1 MSKCIHQN
9 CQSYIYDIQSQK
21 CIFHCEKDD
30 WFHINDKNELVWD
43 QEKVTLFWHQI
54 NQYIK
59 PYYANVSLAQ
69 KIDSPILTE
78 VLSVGNGKSKKFI
91 ALTNII
97 IPSLENTDNFESI
110 YEYYYFD
117 NCTFVGDFKISL
129 KLEDNHLKKDLNFSQ
144 STFNGKFIIE
154 SDSAGIDGN
163 IKFAGTKHFDDISF
177 EGDYFKSIQIKNIN
191 HNYHHNKSV
200 NIYFSPSLLLRHM
213 TFDNLIFSHLD
224 KSKIDNI
231 FIGYAKVNHLF
242 FGETID
248 GVCKLNSFKIK
259 KSEINKCNISDLCTN
274 ELILEDITFKDNSQI
289 NIINIE
295 TNNLIINELYQ
306 NSEFINL
313 NQITVKEI
321 FKCNKAEL
329 FGVIFDNF
337 DVSNAKTKEILK
349 TSFSGS
355 HLNSVNWG
363 NINEISSSRDIFRQ
377 LKSLNDEKANYV
389 DANNF
394 FVKEM
399 KEYKKELSNYKLV
412 SNWWEEKIVFFLN
425 ELISDFGRSWF
436 QSLIWFFF
444 ISLIFFNLIE
454 ALKQEYDNSF
464 YIVNI
469 GLLAII
475 LWAVKI
481 IINKLRFKINFIPHI
496 ISIIY
501 LYCLPYGNLNDISN
515 FVNPASYD
523 DYKDNFASLWALH
536 KAFLSVIIYHFT
548 ISLRRQTKR

>member
-1 MSKCIHQN
+1 MSKCTHQN
-9 CQSYIYDIQSQK
+9 CQSEVYDSQSQK

-30 WFHINDKNELVWD
+30 WFHINDRDKLVWD
-43 QEKVTLFWHQI
+43 QEKVTLFWQQL
-54 NQYIK
+54 NQFLK
-59 PYYANVSLAQ
+59 PYYLDASSDEMIHSSMLH
-69 KIDSPILTE
+69 KITAF
-78 VLSVGNGKSKKFI
+78 GNGTSKKYI
-91 ALTNII
+91 AITNII
-97 IPSLENTDNFESI
+97 IPSLENTDNLDSF

-117 NCTFVGDFKISL
+117 NCTFVGDFKINL
-129 KLEDNHLKKDLNFSQ
+129 KLEDNHLKVDFDFSQ
-144 STFNGKFIIE
+144 STFNGKFIIK

-274 ELILEDITFKDNSQI
+274 ELILENITFKDNSQI

-363 NINEISSSRDIFRQ
+363 NINEINSSRDIFRQ

-399 KEYKKELSNYKLV
+399 KEYKKELSTHKWF
-412 SNWWEEKIVFFLN
+412 SNWWEEKIVFLVN
-425 ELISDFGRSWF
+425 EQLSNFGRSWF
-436 QSLIWFFF
+436 QSLIWFFL

-454 ALKQEYDNSF
+454 ITKKEYDSSF

-469 GLLAII
+469 GLLGII
-475 LWAVKI
+475 LWITRI
-481 IINKLRFKINFIPHI
+481 IINKLRFKTFLIPHI
-496 ISIIY
+496 ILIIY
-501 LYCLPYGNLNDISN
+501 LYCLTYGTFNDISN
-515 FVNPASYD
+515 FINPASYD
-523 DYKDNFASLWALH
+523 DYKDDFASLWALH
-536 KAFLSVIIYHFT
+536 KALLSIIIYHFT